1 MKPYLWLLIAFISS
15 GLIRIVVKLG
25 SNFDPLSFITV
36 SYFIGF
42 LFALIVRKKAKRRLT
57 KKVAGRSILFG
68 LIIGLINFFSF
79 FLQLNALSIG
89 QASVI
94 FPLTSLSV
102 YVAVVLSILVFREKV
117 SLKKSL
123 GILFSIIAILLLG
136 S

>member
-1 MKPYLWLLIAFISS
+1 
-15 GLIRIVVKLG
+15 
-25 SNFDPLSFITV
+25 FITV

-42 LFALIVRKKAKRRLT
+42 LFAIIVRKRVKKKLT
-57 KKVAGRSILFG
+57 KEVERKSILFG
-68 LIIGLINFFSF
+68 LTIGLINFFSF

>member
-1 MKPYLWLLIAFISS
+1 VKPYLWLLIAFISS

-42 LFALIVRKKAKRRLT
+42 LFALIVRKKT
-57 KKVAGRSILFG
+57 KKKLIKEVVRKSILFG

-79 FLQLNALSIG
+79 FLQLNALSTG